1 MSDLKTQVQ
10 SIDPNL
16 KAREMDQMIDGTT
29 NIYKSLVIISKRAR
43 QLNVQLKEELN
54 AKLEEFAVT
63 PDTIEEINEN
73 KEQIEI
79 SKFYEKLPN
88 PSVIAT
94 SEFLDNKLEFRDRDD
109 IVDAPPPIVTRTR
122 EEPKPAPTPEPTAE
136 TTAEATPETP
146 AE

>member
-16 KAREMDQMIDGTT
+16 KARDLATLTESTK
-29 NIYKSLVIISKRAR
+29 NIYESLTVIAKRAR

-88 PSVIAT
+88 PTVIAT
-94 SEFLDNKLEFRDRDD
+94 NEFLDGRLEHKYRDT
-109 IVDAPPPIVTRTR
+109 VEKEAKT
-122 EEPKPAPTPEPTAE
+122 PKD
-136 TTAEATPETP
+136 
-146 AE
+146 

>member
-16 KAREMDQMIDGTT
+16 KARKMEEMIDGTT

-94 SEFLDNKLEFRDRDD
+94 SEFLDKKLEFRERDAVIERD
-109 IVDAPPPIVTRTR
+109 V
-122 EEPKPAPTPEPTAE
+122 KPAE
-136 TTAEATPETP
+136 
-146 AE
+146 